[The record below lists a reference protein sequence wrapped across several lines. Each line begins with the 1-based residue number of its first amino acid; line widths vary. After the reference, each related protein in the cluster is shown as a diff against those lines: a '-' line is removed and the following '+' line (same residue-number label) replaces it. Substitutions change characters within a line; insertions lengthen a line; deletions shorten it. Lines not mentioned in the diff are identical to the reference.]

1 MKKVGIKA
9 VNGKVMIE
17 GWDESCAEVEYIT
30 HGEVNVEVEKP
41 GDELIIKEEPKKK
54 KILGIFEKSS
64 NGWAE
69 IRVKVPKGVVVS
81 ATNVNGTIEGR
92 EVEFKLVNSVN
103 GRIILEK
110 CMAGIIS
117 TVNAGIKASLSK
129 AESLK
134 VKTVNGP
141 IKLTIEELEGNAVI
155 GTVNGSVHLILT
167 EFCDAK
173 IKAKAINGSV
183 RMIDTDTIGTGEYE
197 VNVSTVNGSIT
208 IELI

>member
-1 MKKVGIKA
+1 MKKVRIKA

-69 IRVKVPKGVVVS
+69 IRVKVPKGAVVS

-117 TVNAGIKASLSK
+117 AINGGIKASLSR

-134 VKTVNGP
+134 VNTVNGP
-141 IKLTIEELEGNAVI
+141 IRLTIEELEGNAVI
-155 GTVNGSVHLILT
+155 GTV
-167 EFCDAK
+167 
-173 IKAKAINGSV
+173 NGSV

-208 IELI
+208 IEFV